1 MSDRVARTLASLA
14 LAVALVAAVLA
25 GYAVVQGRQ
34 YLSDVKALGEAM
46 DRAMRDESGRN
57 TLPMR
62 GPPPTLDPGD

>member
-1 MSDRVARTLASLA
+1 MKDRVARTLASIA

-25 GYAVVQGRQ
+25 AYAVVQGAQ
-34 YLSDVKALGEAM
+34 YLEDVESLGEAM

-57 TLPMR
+57 TLPMV

>member
-1 MSDRVARTLASLA
+1 MTDRVARTLASLA

-25 GYAVVQGRQ
+25 GYAVVQGRE
-34 YLSDVKALGEAM
+34 YLEDVKSLGGAL

-62 GPPPTLDPGD
+62 GPPPLLDPGD